1 MRSKFIMFLG
11 VILFVFSFIL
21 AIQGVASTNTLP
33 VAIGGTVGVD
43 SNAVITTPAGFVSSN
58 GFSQVNPSVLLYDE
72 PFTGWGTADGVTWTN
87 STGWTSTAEVTNGV
101 CNLATHSLLSPWI
114 TGRGIEAITVTW
126 SNLAFFTSTVNY
138 STNDVDW
145 MTLADLTDLRI
156 SAAGYRLRVTAVSS
170 LPPPGSDPVALLD
183 RVVIRGHQF
192 PTRIGTT
199 NDFAGI
205 VFRVDNPVG
214 TRDAVNLQTLESRLA
229 AYVMGGHSAEGWS
242 QFSASNDVDLAGHA
256 LKLDSRYTL
265 SVVGDAVTLSMGGA
279 TVFEIVGA
287 NTCTPRIVSFQV
299 AGTNLTAEV
308 IGVTGWRPYPQWS
321 TNLTIGS
328 WTSLTT
334 NEVTSTFP
342 DITNG
347 AFRLSWGSGTNAVE
361 FWRILAMD
369 ETGGTN
375 GQGLATF
382 HVPVSV
388 PALFV
393 AGREVSPYSPS
404 WVSNADYAVSS
415 GTSSVSLASDFATRA
430 GAAQMATSS
439 ISAGYATNAGNSS
452 TAGYS
457 VDGAHAARS
466 DSSLTS
472 AYSTNSRTAATSTYA
487 TNAGYS
493 TSAGYAA
500 TAGSSSNSSYAVHAG
515 LADVAY
521 GADRGIWD
529 YDWHDFGSAA
539 GLSASSVSRTDQSN
553 THAIWTTQRCDAVEI
568 LDSTIVTNVSIL
580 TNLTV
585 SGSANPSPNGIY
597 WNFGVNWA
605 PTNINSDAFIYTDSG
620 FWMLLYTA
628 VLPYAYWTN
637 STMIGNYNPMVTYD
651 GTSWTNT
658 GTAVVSIYNITTNT
672 TYTTNR
678 PVRIRLNGSGIE
690 FQGTNATWQSLSA
703 ITGVLTNG
711 SGAVTGLVHSTIRYL
726 GTP

>member
-1 MRSKFIMFLG
+1 MRSKFIIFLG
-11 VILFVFSFIL
+11 IILFVFSFIL

-114 TGRGIEAITVTW
+114 TGRGIEAISVTW

-145 MTLADLTDLRI
+145 MTLTDLTDLRI

-321 TNLTIGS
+321 TNLTSGS
-328 WTSLTT
+328 WTALTT
-334 NEVTSTFP
+334 NEFTSTFP

-347 AFRLSWGSGTNAVE
+347 AFRLSWGTGTNAVE
-361 FWRILAMD
+361 YWRILAID

-375 GQGLATF
+375 GAGLATF

-388 PALFV
+388 PALYV
-393 AGREVSPYSPS
+393 GGREVSPYSPT
-404 WVSNADYAVSS
+404 WVSNADYA
-415 GTSSVSLASDFATRA
+415 ASA
-430 GAAQMATSS
+430 GMATTSITAGHANTAGSS
-439 ISAGYATNAGNSS
+439 QMSTTSLTAAYATSAGNAS
-452 TAGYS
+452 TAGYAN
-457 VDGAHAARS
+457 DAAHAARS
-466 DSSLTS
+466 DSSSTS
-472 AYSTNSRTAATSTYA
+472 AYSTNSRNSATSTYS
-487 TNAGYS
+487 TNAGYA

-500 TAGSSSNSSYAVHAG
+500 TAGSSSSSING
-515 LADVAY
+515 T
-521 GADRGIWD
+521 WD
-529 YDWHDFGSAA
+529 GSTNAFGNAA
-539 GLSASSVSRTDQSN
+539 GLSSNRLVFIDQSN
-553 THAIWTTQRCDAVEI
+553 THALWTTQRCDAVEI
-568 LDSTIVTNVSIL
+568 LDSMIVTNVSIH
-580 TNLTV
+580 TNLVV
-585 SGSANPSPNGIY
+585 SGDGNPSPNGIY
-597 WNFGVNWA
+597 WWIGIYNSELHWVN
-605 PTNINSDAFIYTDSG
+605 TNIINSSF
-620 FWMLLYTA
+620 LYQNA
-628 VLPYAYWTN
+628 ENEFGLQVNSVNPYAYWTN
-637 STMIGNYNPMVTYD
+637 SALIGTWGPLHTYD
-651 GTSWTNT
+651 GFSWTNT

-678 PVRIRLNGSGIE
+678 TVRMRLNGAGLE
-690 FQGTNATWQSLSA
+690 LQGTNATWQSLSA

-711 SGAVTGLVHSTIRYL
+711 SGALTGLVHSTIRYL
-726 GTP
+726 GAP